1 MSESKRGIVSALLFA
16 HCFCVALAWS
26 ANWSRSPLQDR
37 MLNAFGIRS
46 YLRLLNFDTPF
57 VVDFPITQAQEYQD
71 DHRLIVESPE
81 GTVVAEY
88 PSNLDTWRGG
98 FRAERVRRF
107 FGRFAA
113 LAQENEGEAISEL
126 FRTVAQ
132 ETMATR
138 NNLNVSAERP
148 MVIRFLRLHPAELD
162 APPEATAEP
171 VEVFIADVWR
181 DESGTM
187 RVNKR
192 VAAGDAALVSP

>member
-37 MLNAFGIRS
+37 VLNAAGVRT

-57 VVDFPITQAQEYQD
+57 VVDFPVTHAQEYQD

-88 PSNLDTWRGG
+88 PPSLDAWRGG
-98 FRAERVRRF
+98 FRSERMRRF

-113 LAQENEGEAISEL
+113 LVQENEGEAISEL
-126 FRTVAQ
+126 FRTIAQ
-132 ETMATR
+132 EAIAT
-138 NNLNVSAERP
+138 NPQLTVNAQRP
-148 MVIRFLRLHPAELD
+148 MVIRFLRLHPPELD
-162 APPEATAEP
+162 APRDAVAEP
-171 VEVFIADVWR
+171 MEAFIADVWR

-192 VAAGDAALVSP
+192 VAVGDAAQVKQ